1 MSGSTGVGRL
11 PDGVSRILYVKS
23 LPFKITSEELYD
35 IFGKFGA
42 VRQIRLGS
50 TAETRGR
57 AYVVYEDI
65 HDAQRALE
73 KLTGFNVMG
82 RYIVVLYHTITG
94 AGAGDKNKK
103 AGSAAN
109 KSAAGAVS
117 APQARLD
124 LQQRREKLETM
135 KQKFGVTGTE

>member
-1 MSGSTGVGRL
+1 MYCSHFL
-11 PDGVSRILYVKS
+11 QQ
-23 LPFKITSEELYD
+23 
-35 IFGKFGA
+35 
-42 VRQIRLGS
+42 RQIRLGS
-50 TAETRGR
+50 TPETRGR

-82 RYIVVLYHTITG
+82 RFIVVLYHTVTG

-103 AGSAAN
+103 AGNAGG
-109 KSAAGAVS
+109 KTAAGAVS

-124 LQQRREKLETM
+124 LAARRDALETM
-135 KQKFGVTGTE
+135 KQKFGVTGMEQ

>member
-1 MSGSTGVGRL
+1 L
-11 PDGVSRILYVKS
+11 APDVSRILYVKS
-23 LPFKITSEELYD
+23 LPFKITSDELYD

-82 RYIVVLYHTITG
+82 RYIVVLYHQATG
-94 AGAGDKNKK
+94 AGAGDKNKL
-103 AGSAAN
+103 AGSTAN
-109 KSAAGAVS
+109 KTAAGAVS

-124 LQQRREKLETM
+124 LQQRRENLEAM
-135 KQKFGVTGTE
+135 KQKFGVTAMEE